1 MRVISLVVCYVIL
14 WPGLCRAQTPAL
26 AAYSQADWRTM
37 MDSLHLDTLR
47 PYVDGM
53 NPHAAHVPNY
63 DEALANPYP
72 DLPDP
77 LTLRNGVRVT
87 NTKAW
92 WALRR
97 PQIVQDF
104 DHEVYGITPSR
115 IPAVHWVVT
124 SVVDT
129 INGSTPVRVKHLKGV
144 VDNSSFPEDTVNID
158 LTLTTPESA
167 KTPVPV
173 MMELAFVVP
182 PGFRLDTTRKDS
194 TWQQRVLAKGWGY
207 AVIIP
212 TSIQADNGAGLT
224 RGIIGLVNQGRRRS
238 PTDWGALKAWAWG
251 VSKAIDYFQ
260 TDRDVD
266 AHQIGI
272 EGHSRYG
279 KAALVAMAYDPRIA
293 IAYIS
298 SSGEGGAK
306 LSRRNYGEVVENLA
320 SSGEYHWMGGN
331 FLKYAGPLHWNDLP
345 VDAHELIA
353 LCAPRPV
360 FISGGSKGDAWVDIR
375 GMYMAAVAAIPV
387 YTLLG
392 HRGLLV
398 SGQPATF
405 GGMPPAGTPLIDG
418 DLAFAQHLGGHTPN
432 PNWPVFL
439 AFASR
444 YFTIK

>member
-1 MRVISLVVCYVIL
+1 MKQIQDS
-14 WPGLCRAQTPAL
+14 
-26 AAYSQADWRTM
+26 SQADWRTM

-63 DEALANPYP
+63 EEALANPYP
-72 DLPDP
+72 DLPNP
-77 LTLRNGVRVT
+77 LKLSNGDTVGT
-87 NTKAW
+87 PKTW
-92 WALRR
+92 WKLRR
-97 PQIVQDF
+97 PEIVKDF
-104 DHEVYGITPSR
+104 DLEVYGITPAH
-115 IPAVHWVVT
+115 IPAVRWVVT
-124 SVVDT
+124 STEDAY
-129 INGSTPVRVKHLKGV
+129 NGSVPVRIKHLKGV
-144 VDNSSFPEDTVNID
+144 VDNAGYPQDTVNID
-158 LTLTTPESA
+158 LTLTTPATARGS
-167 KTPVPV
+167 VPV
-173 MMELAFVVP
+173 MMELAFVAP
-182 PGFRLDTTRKDS
+182 PGFKLDTTKRDS

-207 AVIIP
+207 AVIVP

-224 RGIIGLVNQGRRRS
+224 RGIIGLVNHGKRRS
-238 PTDWGALKAWAWG
+238 PNDWGALKAWAWG
-251 VSKAIDYFQ
+251 VSRAIDYFE
-260 TDRDVD
+260 TDKDVD

-306 LSRRNYGEVVENLA
+306 LSRRNYGEIVENLA

-360 FISGGSKGDAWVDIR
+360 FISGGSNGDSWVDIR
-375 GMYMAAVAAIPV
+375 GMYMACAAASPV
-387 YTLLG
+387 YALLG
-392 HRGLLV
+392 RRGLSAGTGAGIGEGAKMV
-398 SGQPATF
+398 PP
-405 GGMPPAGTPLIDG
+405 MPPPGTPLIGG

-439 AFASR
+439 LFASR
-444 YFTIK
+444 YITLK